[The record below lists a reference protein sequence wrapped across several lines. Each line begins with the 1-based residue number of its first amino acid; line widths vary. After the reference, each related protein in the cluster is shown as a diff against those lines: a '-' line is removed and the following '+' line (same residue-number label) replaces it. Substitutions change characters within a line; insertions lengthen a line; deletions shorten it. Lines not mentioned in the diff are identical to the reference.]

1 MRKLAVLADIHGNL
15 PALEAVLDDI
25 QRSETPD
32 AIWVL
37 GDLVAFFPWVHEV
50 IECLNAQPILSCLQ
64 GNTDRYLAT
73 GQRHMI
79 KVRSQREW
87 EHYSRMLSLRDDSF
101 RWMTE
106 RLTFQ
111 DYSFLRDLP
120 QQLGWEEPG
129 FGRILAVHGVPGNDE
144 TGITPETP
152 PETVKSWL
160 QNVDGRL
167 LLTGHTHM
175 PMDRSV
181 GSLRIIN
188 PGSVGMVIGNQ
199 FMGSY
204 AILDVSDGECR
215 VEIHSV
221 HYDGR
226 EVINKLK
233 TSDYPGANG
242 LLQRME
248 MVRG

>member
-1 MRKLAVLADIHGNL
+1 VCKLAVLADIHGNL
-15 PALEAVLDDI
+15 PALKAVLDDL
-25 QRSETPD
+25 RRRDVPD
-32 AIWVL
+32 TIWVL
-37 GDLVAFFPWVHEV
+37 GDLVAFLPWAHEV
-50 IECLNAQPILSCLQ
+50 IEYLTTQPYLNCLQ

-73 GQRHMI
+73 GQRHSI

-87 EHYSRMLSLRDDSF
+87 EQYSQMLSLRDKSF

-106 RLTFQ
+106 QLTFQ
-111 DYSFLRDLP
+111 DYNFLRDLP
-120 QQLGWEEPG
+120 KQLVQDNPK
-129 FGRILAVHGVPGNDE
+129 FGRILAVHGVPGDDE

-152 PETVKSWL
+152 ADTVNSWL
-160 QNVDGRL
+160 RDMDGRL
-167 LLTGHTHM
+167 LLTGHTHI

-199 FMGSY
+199 FIGSY
-204 AILDVSDGECR
+204 AILNISNGECQ
-215 VEIHSV
+215 VEMRSV

-226 EVINKLK
+226 EVISKLK
-233 TSDYPGANG
+233 ASKYPGANG

-248 MVRG
+248 TAKG